1 MISALKKR
9 NTLSWI
15 FIVLAH
21 LNNSSRGRH
30 VAIHGHIILI
40 QSQPLF
46 ALTPQYSLISGEVT
60 NTNFIVFVLNRS
72 ALDNILITKTNL
84 KSLYTLPILV
94 KKQYIVK
101 LSDNFTACYSGY
113 IFSELK
119 RHARVEHVC
128 RATCCKDHYCCSVD
142 DTTRCLLRT
151 MRVTLS
157 IHPYMVHSVP
167 FCPRGELCIL
177 FVQHNYRTGHRFHR
191 SCTS

>member
-40 QSQPLF
+40 QSQPFF

-84 KSLYTLPILV
+84 KSH
-94 KKQYIVK
+94 YI
-101 LSDNFTACYSGY
+101 
-113 IFSELK
+113 
-119 RHARVEHVC
+119 R
-128 RATCCKDHYCCSVD
+128 
-142 DTTRCLLRT
+142 
-151 MRVTLS
+151 
-157 IHPYMVHSVP
+157 
-167 FCPRGELCIL
+167 
-177 FVQHNYRTGHRFHR
+177 YRYW
-191 SCTS
+191 